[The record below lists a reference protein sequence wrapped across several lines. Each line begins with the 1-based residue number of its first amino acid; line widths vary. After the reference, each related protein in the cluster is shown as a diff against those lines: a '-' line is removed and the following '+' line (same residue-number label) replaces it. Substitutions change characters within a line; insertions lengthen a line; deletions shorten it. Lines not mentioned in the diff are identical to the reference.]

1 MSSRD
6 SIVQE
11 ELKLKES
18 LQNIVGKN
26 VVDVEMLANLLS
38 EKDHNSLGRLHA
50 SHVSDCMK
58 TIGIEL
64 DKTLLGRII
73 KFTEVKRGVC
83 SISQL
88 VDLVGSAS
96 APINDEEA
104 QKGSDVG
111 SEDSQEGSGFE
122 SDGSWKQLLQYR
134 GSQPTRQRTKNT
146 TDASVKQKNIKRLRN
161 AMMMSYRQHE
171 GWFCHFFT
179 VIRRRFI

>member
-1 MSSRD
+1 MNLATRD
-6 SIVQE
+6 SVVQE
-11 ELKLKES
+11 EMKLTES
-18 LQNIVGKN
+18 LRNIIGKT
-26 VVDVEMLANLLS
+26 VVDVEMLANILS
-38 EKDHNSLGRLHA
+38 EKDHNSLGRIHA
-50 SHVSDCMK
+50 SHVGDCMK

-64 DKTLLGRII
+64 DKTLLGRIN

-88 VDLVGSAS
+88 VELVGSAS
-96 APINDEEA
+96 TPVNEEA
-104 QKGSDVG
+104 QKGSDGG

-122 SDGSWKQLLQYR
+122 SDGSWKQLLQFR

-171 GWFCHFFT
+171 GGFCPL
-179 VIRRRFI
+179 

>member
-1 MSSRD
+1 M
-6 SIVQE
+6 QE
-11 ELKLKES
+11 ELKLVES

-50 SHVSDCMK
+50 SHVGDCMK

-64 DKTLLGRII
+64 DKALLGRIT

-88 VDLVGSAS
+88 VELVGSAS
-96 APINDEEA
+96 TPVNDDDA

-111 SEDSQEGSGFE
+111 SEDCQEGSGFE
-122 SDGSWKQLLQYR
+122 SDGSWKQLLQFR
-134 GSQPTRQRTKNT
+134 GSQPTRQRTKKT

-171 GWFCHFFT
+171 GGFCP
-179 VIRRRFI
+179 

>member
-1 MSSRD
+1 M
-6 SIVQE
+6 QE

-18 LQNIVGKN
+18 IQNIVGKN

-64 DKTLLGRII
+64 DKTLLGRIT

-88 VDLVGSAS
+88 VDLVRSAS
-96 APINDEEA
+96 APADDEA
-104 QKGSDVG
+104 QKGSDAG

-171 GWFCHFFT
+171 GWISS
-179 VIRRRFI
+179 VIRHSRERETDL